1 LVDILSKLP
10 FLCGINNHFFSNL
23 QAAVQQMEE
32 KDRCCCLIFDEM
44 ALNPNLQYDQKN
56 DCIVGFDDVGYEKRP
71 KFADHATVFMVR
83 GLRKKWKQ
91 PVAFYFSE
99 SGIKS
104 AELAAKIKELIT
116 KLQAIGLKI
125 VSTISDQATANT
137 AAVKS

>member
-1 LVDILSKLP
+1 
-10 FLCGINNHFFSNL
+10 
-23 QAAVQQMEE
+23 
-32 KDRCCCLIFDEM
+32 
-44 ALNPNLQYDQKN
+44 
-56 DCIVGFDDVGYEKRP
+56 
-71 KFADHATVFMVR
+71 
-83 GLRKKWKQ
+83 
-91 PVAFYFSE
+91 VAFYFSE